1 MPSGK
6 KRRATTHATS
16 GRRSIIVAAVFGTL
30 SALTGVWLMLPT
42 DTIARRGKPGARPK
56 TPIGVWFEEVSG
68 PSGISFRHISGRGSR
83 LYMPEIMVGGVA
95 LFDFDNDGLL
105 DAYFVQSG
113 FLVEKGERRPSN
125 KMYRNQGSA
134 VFEDVTASSGTGDL
148 GYGMG
153 CACGDFDNDGFTDL
167 YVTNVGPNVLYRNN
181 GDATFT
187 DVTAAAGVG
196 DASLSASA
204 AFLDYDRDGD
214 LDLFV
219 TNYFAWSVETEI
231 ECETNNGLPDYCK
244 PTNYHVPSRDTLY
257 RNNGDGT
264 FSDVTES
271 AGLGVMFGNGLGVV
285 CGDFNQDGWVD
296 ICVAN
301 DETANQLWINQG
313 DGTFRDTGPASGLA
327 FSGNGAT
334 EAGMGIDATDVDF
347 DLDTDIVMTHLA
359 GQTNTL
365 YIRQDEYWED
375 RTARFGLVASRPF
388 TGFGTAL
395 IDFNNDGLVDHYVA
409 NGRVVVGQGRY
420 ATDDPYAEPNLLFKG
435 RQEGGFE
442 PVEPMGGTARLL
454 VHSSRGAA
462 FGDIDNDG
470 GVDILVAN
478 HDAGPYVLL
487 NRIAVEGNW
496 IVFDVRN
503 RHGSPALGA
512 KIRIHIDRKPHV
524 KEARAAYSYCSSND
538 PRVHFGLGEISI
550 VTDVRVTWPDGT
562 EQLFGDFAAGAIHE
576 IRQE

>member
-1 MPSGK
+1 MQAGK
-6 KRRATTHATS
+6 KQTTGSRTS
-16 GRRSIIVAAVFGTL
+16 GGGRLVVGAVVFGAL
-30 SALTGVWLMLPT
+30 SALIGVWLMFPT
-42 DTIARRGKPGARPK
+42 GPTARRREPGAQPQARNE
-56 TPIGVWFEEVSG
+56 VWFEEASG
-68 PSGISFRHISGRGSR
+68 ASGIAFHHTSGRGSR
-83 LYMPEIMVGGVA
+83 LYMPEIMTGGVG

-105 DAYFVQSG
+105 DAYFVQGG
-113 FLVEKGERRPSN
+113 FLVDKVERQPSN
-125 KMYRNQGSA
+125 KLYRNRGRA
-134 VFEDVTASSGTGDL
+134 MFEDVTASSGTGDV

-187 DVTAAAGVG
+187 DVTIAAGVG
-196 DASLSASA
+196 DVSFSASA

-219 TNYFAWSVETEI
+219 VNYLAWTPETEI
-231 ECETNNGLPDYCK
+231 ECETNNGLSDYCK
-244 PTNYHVPSRDTLY
+244 PTHYHAPARDTLY
-257 RNNGDGT
+257 RNDGDGT
-264 FSDVTES
+264 FSDVTEA
-271 AGLGVMFGNGLGVV
+271 AGMSVMFGNGLGVV
-285 CGDFNQDGWVD
+285 CGDFNEDGWVD

-313 DGTFRDTGPASGLA
+313 DGTFRDEGSKSGLA
-327 FSGNGAT
+327 FSGNGST
-334 EAGMGIDATDVDF
+334 EAGMGIDAADVDF
-347 DLDTDIVMTHLA
+347 DLDSDIVMTHFA
-359 GQTNTL
+359 GETNTL

-375 RTARFGLVASRPF
+375 RTARFALVASRPF

-395 IDFNNDGLVDHYVA
+395 IDFNNDGLLDHYVA

-420 ATDDPYAEPNLLFKG
+420 ATDDPYAEPNLLFRG
-435 RQEGGFE
+435 RQRGGFE
-442 PVEPMGGTARLL
+442 PVVPMGGTARLL

-487 NRIAVEGNW
+487 NRIAAEGNW
-496 IVFDVRN
+496 IAFDVRN

-512 KIRIHIDRKPHV
+512 KITIRVAGKPRV
-524 KEARAAYSYCSSND
+524 TEARAAFSYCSSND
-538 PRVHFGLGEISI
+538 PRAHFGLGEISN
-550 VTDVRVTWPDGT
+550 VTNVHVAWPDGT
-562 EQLFGDFAAGAIHE
+562 DQSFGDFAAGAIHE